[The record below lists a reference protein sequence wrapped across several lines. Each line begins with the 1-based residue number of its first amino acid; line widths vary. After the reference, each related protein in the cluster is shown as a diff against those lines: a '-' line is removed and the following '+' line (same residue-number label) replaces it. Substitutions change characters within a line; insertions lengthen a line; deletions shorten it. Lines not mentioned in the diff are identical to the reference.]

1 MRMKVIYKI
10 AKSELSMLFYSPVA
24 WLILVIFTFQTSM
37 AFSGLFSDLVVDQA
51 IGNRLWDVTERIY
64 TNYRGLLSQVQQ
76 YLYLYIP
83 LLTMGLMSKE
93 RNSGS
98 IKLLFSSPI
107 TNTQIIIGKYF
118 AMMIYALV
126 LIAIILVYIIFG
138 IFTIKDMDIPYTLSG
153 LLGIYLLTC
162 AYAAIGLFMSSLT
175 SYQVVAAMCTLG
187 VLALLNFVGQIGQDI
202 PFLRDITYW
211 LSIRGRSDELIGG
224 LICSEDVLYF
234 LIVIT
239 LFLMLSILKLKGERK
254 KTVRKIAVSRY
265 VGVILIA
272 IFLGYLSSIPAL
284 MTFYDAT
291 ITKQRTL
298 TPNSQEVMKQLKG
311 GLSVTTYVNL
321 LEPNYEAGLPK
332 NMNRD
337 KRLFRQYIR
346 FKPEMEMKYVYYYD
360 KTKNE
365 SLDQRYPTLNDQ
377 ERARELAN
385 GLELNFKMF
394 LSPEEIKKQIDLSAE
409 QNRFVRLIERENGQK
424 AFLRIFDDMSK
435 QPSEKEI
442 TAAMKRMVV
451 PAIRVA
457 FLAGHGERDIDR
469 KGDREYYVFSQ
480 DITYREALINN
491 GFDCYKLFLTQK
503 GKIPE
508 NTDILVIAD
517 VKTPLAKEEL
527 DEIQRYI
534 DKGGNVIIAGEP
546 GRQDIMNPLM
556 VSLGVKFMPGR
567 LVQESE
573 NFSQTLVFAKVTR
586 EVAKIFPRFNWMLR
600 WNYRVPMLDAVGLDY
615 RTDAGFKV
623 MAWLETDSTGCWNE
637 METTNF
643 AENKAI
649 FQPDA
654 GEKEQVYTL
663 ALALSREIEGKEQRI
678 LIMSDADCLSNGE
691 FSMKRRGVNT
701 ESPIFPNYAFSW
713 LSYGEYPIDTTRPR
727 SPDTKIYM
735 GLEGIMWMNIGLM
748 GFFPLALAACGIVIW
763 AKRKRK

>member
-1 MRMKVIYKI
+1 MKVIYKI

-126 LIAIILVYIIFG
+126 LIAIILVYIILG

-298 TPNSQEVMKQLKG
+298 TPNSQEVMKQLRG
-311 GLSVTTYVNL
+311 GLSVTT
-321 LEPNYEAGLPK
+321 
-332 NMNRD
+332 
-337 KRLFRQYIR
+337 
-346 FKPEMEMKYVYYYD
+346 
-360 KTKNE
+360 
-365 SLDQRYPTLNDQ
+365 
-377 ERARELAN
+377 
-385 GLELNFKMF
+385 
-394 LSPEEIKKQIDLSAE
+394 
-409 QNRFVRLIERENGQK
+409 
-424 AFLRIFDDMSK
+424 
-435 QPSEKEI
+435 
-442 TAAMKRMVV
+442 
-451 PAIRVA
+451 
-457 FLAGHGERDIDR
+457 
-469 KGDREYYVFSQ
+469 
-480 DITYREALINN
+480 
-491 GFDCYKLFLTQK
+491 
-503 GKIPE
+503 
-508 NTDILVIAD
+508 
-517 VKTPLAKEEL
+517 
-527 DEIQRYI
+527 
-534 DKGGNVIIAGEP
+534 
-546 GRQDIMNPLM
+546 
-556 VSLGVKFMPGR
+556 
-567 LVQESE
+567 
-573 NFSQTLVFAKVTR
+573 
-586 EVAKIFPRFNWMLR
+586 
-600 WNYRVPMLDAVGLDY
+600 
-615 RTDAGFKV
+615 
-623 MAWLETDSTGCWNE
+623 
-637 METTNF
+637 
-643 AENKAI
+643 
-649 FQPDA
+649 
-654 GEKEQVYTL
+654 
-663 ALALSREIEGKEQRI
+663 
-678 LIMSDADCLSNGE
+678 
-691 FSMKRRGVNT
+691 
-701 ESPIFPNYAFSW
+701 
-713 LSYGEYPIDTTRPR
+713 
-727 SPDTKIYM
+727 
-735 GLEGIMWMNIGLM
+735 
-748 GFFPLALAACGIVIW
+748 
-763 AKRKRK
+763 

>member
-1 MRMKVIYKI
+1 MIFQI
-10 AKSELSMLFYSPVA
+10 AKNELRNMFCSPIA
-24 WLILVIFTFQTSM
+24 WLVLFIFAVQTGIEFTGSM
-37 AFSGLFSDLVVDQA
+37 AMEVRDSVMGVGLYRVTANCYSGIRGLFSSLQ
-51 IGNRLWDVTERIY
+51 GSLF
-64 TNYRGLLSQVQQ
+64 
-76 YLYLYIP
+76 LYVP
-83 LLTMGLMSKE
+83 LLTMGLMSRE
-93 RNSGS
+93 RSSGS
-98 IKLLFSSPI
+98 IKLLYSSPVS
-107 TNTQIIIGKYF
+107 NSSIILGKYISLL
-118 AMMIYALV
+118 IYN
-126 LIAIILVYIIFG
+126 LILICILLIYVFLGLCIIENVDFWLPF
-138 IFTIKDMDIPYTLSG
+138 SG
-153 LLGIYLLTC
+153 LVGLYLIVCT
-162 AYAAIGLFMSSLT
+162 YAAIGLYMSSIT

>member
-1 MRMKVIYKI
+1 
-10 AKSELSMLFYSPVA
+10 
-24 WLILVIFTFQTSM
+24 
-37 AFSGLFSDLVVDQA
+37 
-51 IGNRLWDVTERIY
+51 
-64 TNYRGLLSQVQQ
+64 
-76 YLYLYIP
+76 
-83 LLTMGLMSKE
+83 
-93 RNSGS
+93 
-98 IKLLFSSPI
+98 
-107 TNTQIIIGKYF
+107 
-118 AMMIYALV
+118 
-126 LIAIILVYIIFG
+126 
-138 IFTIKDMDIPYTLSG
+138 
-153 LLGIYLLTC
+153 
-162 AYAAIGLFMSSLT
+162 
-175 SYQVVAAMCTLG
+175 
-187 VLALLNFVGQIGQDI
+187 
-202 PFLRDITYW
+202 
-211 LSIRGRSDELIGG
+211 
-224 LICSEDVLYF
+224 
-234 LIVIT
+234 
-239 LFLMLSILKLKGERK
+239 
-254 KTVRKIAVSRY
+254 
-265 VGVILIA
+265 
-272 IFLGYLSSIPAL
+272 
-284 MTFYDAT
+284 
-291 ITKQRTL
+291 
-298 TPNSQEVMKQLKG
+298 
-311 GLSVTTYVNL
+311 
-321 LEPNYEAGLPK
+321 
-332 NMNRD
+332 
-337 KRLFRQYIR
+337 
-346 FKPEMEMKYVYYYD
+346 
-360 KTKNE
+360 
-365 SLDQRYPTLNDQ
+365 
-377 ERARELAN
+377 
-385 GLELNFKMF
+385 MF